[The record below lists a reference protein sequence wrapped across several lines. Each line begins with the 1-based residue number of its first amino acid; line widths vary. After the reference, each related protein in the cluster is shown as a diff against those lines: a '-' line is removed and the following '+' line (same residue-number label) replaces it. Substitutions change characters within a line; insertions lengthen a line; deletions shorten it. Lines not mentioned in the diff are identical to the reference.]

1 MSSDALNLIMRAMD
15 ELGLPYVFMERVT
28 DAGSVFPATYFV
40 GEYQEMESEKESG
53 EEEGIFMLTGFT
65 RESWSRLEQ
74 AKKEIK
80 KYFPGIGG
88 RVERLGSGTVAVF
101 YENSIPIPVEDEEL
115 KKIQINLKV
124 KEWKVEA

>member
-28 DAGSVFPATYFV
+28 DAGSVLPAAYFV

-53 EEEGIFMLTGFT
+53 EEESIFMLTGFT

-80 KYFPGIGG
+80 KYFPDIGG